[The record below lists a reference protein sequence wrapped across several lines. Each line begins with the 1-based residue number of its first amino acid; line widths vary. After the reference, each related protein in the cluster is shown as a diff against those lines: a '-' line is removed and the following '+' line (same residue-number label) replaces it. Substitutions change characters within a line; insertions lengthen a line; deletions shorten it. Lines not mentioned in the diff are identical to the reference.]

1 MNPGT
6 LVYDPNFTFRDG
18 VTGQKILAVLNDGAC
33 GYYIVVKMTSRP
45 AYKGTV
51 YGCQNNDRYPNFF
64 CPRGSCRLSKDTW
77 IQLDDFFE
85 FDQAHLQSKYVDG
98 SIQPIDILPIDM
110 LRALLRCAIDSND
123 ISMRQAR
130 ILTATLQGLI

>member
-77 IQLDDFFE
+77 IQLE
-85 FDQAHLQSKYVDG
+85 ISLSSTKRTYKAS
-98 SIQPIDILPIDM
+98 M
-110 LRALLRCAIDSND
+110 LMGAS
-123 ISMRQAR
+123 SQ
-130 ILTATLQGLI
+130 